1 LGLLSDEQKSLIMNF
16 SAKDITQKAREEAKT
31 KYNEEKQKLALQMMI
46 MSYYKIKSMLTESG
60 LRKVQN
66 IDQKRN
72 NDDNY
77 NKKFSE
83 IILTTMDEDWSTS
96 LAKLVTNISKQY
108 GLVPG
113 KDFNIEVE
121 NDHFSEEKNLDFY
134 V

>member
-1 LGLLSDEQKSLIMNF
+1 MNF

-121 NDHFSEEKNLDFY
+121 NDYFSEEKNLDFY

>member
-1 LGLLSDEQKSLIMNF
+1 MGLLSDEQKSLIMNF

-121 NDHFSEEKNLDFY
+121 NDYFSEEKNLDFY

>member
-1 LGLLSDEQKSLIMNF
+1 MNF